1 MTGVQDRQ
9 WPAAVSSAH
18 AQYHQTRHPGLL
30 NDQVSLVGFVLPVDT
45 YMVMV
50 A

>member
-1 MTGVQDRQ
+1 MSRIGSGL
-9 WPAAVSSAH
+9 PPFH
-18 AQYHQTRHPGLL
+18 PPTRSIIKRVIREPGLL
-30 NDQVSLVGFVLPVDT
+30 NDQVSLVGFVLPADT